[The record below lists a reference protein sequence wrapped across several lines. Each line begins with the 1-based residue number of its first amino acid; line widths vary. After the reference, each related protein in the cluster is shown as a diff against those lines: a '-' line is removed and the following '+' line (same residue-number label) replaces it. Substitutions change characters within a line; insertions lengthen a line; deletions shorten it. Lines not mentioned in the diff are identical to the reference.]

1 MVTCVTFLNAHPPG
15 METLAGVHHFYGG
28 MGLALLGYMA
38 VACCRRR
45 LAAVGLAA
53 VIAGALIM
61 ADDVWQHSVQYT
73 RNENYPSPC
82 KRVYRFI
89 APRCPLIRGTV
100 VWADRFFRNSDST
113 DKKRPNDA
121 LQGDP

>member
-1 MVTCVTFLNAHPPG
+1 MVSCVTFLNAHPPN
-15 METLAGVHHFYGG
+15 MESLAGVHHFYGG
-28 MGLALLGYMA
+28 MGLVLMGYLA
-38 VACCRRR
+38 VVCSRRR
-45 LAAVGLAA
+45 LAVFGVVA

-61 ADDVWQHSVQYT
+61 VDDVWQHSVQYT